1 MGPANPEPAEPMK
14 TLEYQQRH
22 EDFARN
28 ILLGMK
34 PADAAAAA
42 GWIPSAIR
50 KGVHNTLLARRD
62 IANRIA
68 HLRALQARRLNYS
81 VDSIVAELEAL
92 QSDAMLTGKFALARQ
107 LILDKAKMLGLY
119 TEEKP
124 AEQGV
129 AALIAVALA
138 SPTKQIELSVDE
150 FVSKW
155 GGGHMA
161 LATEL
166 NGHKNGHDPD
176 A

>member
-1 MGPANPEPAEPMK
+1 MGSANPEPAEPMK

-22 EDFARN
+22 EDFCRN

-50 KGVHNTLLARRD
+50 KGVHNVLLARPD

-81 VDSIVAELEAL
+81 VDSIVAELEAV
-92 QSDAMLTGKFALARQ
+92 QSAAMMLGKPGDAIRAIVT
-107 LILDKAKMLGLY
+107 KAKMLGLY

-124 AEQGV
+124 ADQGV
-129 AALIAVALA
+129 AALIAVAL
-138 SPTKQIELSVDE
+138 STPTKQIELSVDE